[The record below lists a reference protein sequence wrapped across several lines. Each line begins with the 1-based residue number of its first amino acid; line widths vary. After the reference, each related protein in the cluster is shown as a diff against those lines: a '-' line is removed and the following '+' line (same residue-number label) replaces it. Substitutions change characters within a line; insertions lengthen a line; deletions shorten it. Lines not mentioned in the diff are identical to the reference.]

1 MKANSTWF
9 ENLSDQKEIPV
20 TIAVHL
26 DPCIKDELLKSIN
39 NEYYQKNP
47 IQINGFDPQNH
58 NEIDLSKNEELL
70 NDLVDKT
77 ISGYTSP
84 ISDFILQWGAS
95 KGLRI
100 TKNKHL
106 QNITGILTLFCYRTI
121 DRSEK
126 LYELLQIYIKFKSE
140 NVFRN
145 KNEDYVN
152 TTKNKKKKLILSL
165 IIFISFFI
173 FFFLIYFLNI
183 AKDVDF
189 GQFPFGLS
197 HTLSFYHSA
206 AGKPKIIQES

>member
-173 FFFLIYFLNI
+173 FFFNL
-183 AKDVDF
+183 
-189 GQFPFGLS
+189 FPQ
-197 HTLSFYHSA
+197 HS
-206 AGKPKIIQES
+206 